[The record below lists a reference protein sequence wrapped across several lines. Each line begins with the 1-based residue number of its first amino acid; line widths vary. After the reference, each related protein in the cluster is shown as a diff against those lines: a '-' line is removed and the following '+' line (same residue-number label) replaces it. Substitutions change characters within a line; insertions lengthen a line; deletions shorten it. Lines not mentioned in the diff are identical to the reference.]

1 MMPSPSMSDR
11 KCFACAQFRETRG
24 WKTGREEERKE
35 RKRGR
40 EEERKRGREEE
51 RKRGREKRGR
61 EKRLCAAEC
70 VRRQY
75 RAQLSTLS
83 EIFASMSPV
92 ITVRSR

>member
-1 MMPSPSMSDR
+1 
-11 KCFACAQFRETRG
+11 
-24 WKTGREEERKE
+24 
-35 RKRGR
+35 
-40 EEERKRGREEE
+40 
-51 RKRGREKRGR
+51 
-61 EKRLCAAEC
+61 